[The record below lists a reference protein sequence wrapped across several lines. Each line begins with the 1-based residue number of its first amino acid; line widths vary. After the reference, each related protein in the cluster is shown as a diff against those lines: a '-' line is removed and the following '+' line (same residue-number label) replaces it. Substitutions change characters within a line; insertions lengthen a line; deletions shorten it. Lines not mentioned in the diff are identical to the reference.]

1 MMQLTFSEEEIKEL
15 DNQRYRHPHPRVQR
29 KMEALLLKA
38 KGLPH
43 YQIAN
48 CVGVCEN
55 TLRDY
60 LQQYREGGI
69 EALKRL
75 EFYQPSSE
83 LEKHRDSLETYFR
96 EHPPATLPQ
105 AAAMIE
111 QLTGI
116 KRSSKQVGVFLKKL
130 GIKRLKTYAV
140 PAKMDTEVQET
151 FKKKNWSHA

>member
-1 MMQLTFSEEEIKEL
+1 MLQLKFSEEEIKEL
-15 DNQRYRHPHPRVQR
+15 DYQRYHHPHPRVQR

-38 KGLPH
+38 KGLAH
-43 YQIAN
+43 HQIAD

-60 LQQYREGGI
+60 LRQYRDGGI
-69 EALKRL
+69 EGLKRL

-83 LEKHRDSLETYFR
+83 LEQHRESLEAYFK
-96 EHPPATLPQ
+96 EHPPASLPQ

-116 KRSSKQVGVFLKKL
+116 KRSAKQVGVFLKKL
-130 GIKRLKTYAV
+130 GLKRLKTYAV

-151 FKKKNWSHA
+151 FKKTNWSPF

>member
-1 MMQLTFSEEEIKEL
+1 MLQLTFSEEEITEL
-15 DNQRYRHPHPRVQR
+15 DYQRYHYPHPRVQR

-60 LQQYREGGI
+60 LRQYRDEGI
-69 EALKRL
+69 EGLKRL

-83 LEKHRDSLETYFR
+83 LEKHRESLEAYFKPSGQKER
-96 EHPPATLPQ
+96 LRGFCPA
-105 AAAMIE
+105 
-111 QLTGI
+111 
-116 KRSSKQVGVFLKKL
+116 VLKGGEIGNAL
-130 GIKRLKTYAV
+130 MAKTEALELL
-140 PAKMDTEVQET
+140 ALC
-151 FKKKNWSHA
+151 